1 MEDVDGKIM
10 QLVEITTKLSTQM
23 TGLKET
29 MDNMNG
35 RLSTLEQ
42 ITKNDLE
49 QDMKISQ
56 IKESLARGNER
67 FRGQDERFDKLEA
80 RVDVLE
86 RADGEKAKNA
96 WKTIWNYVLV
106 ALASALISNIGTI
119 IQWLQK

>member
-1 MEDVDGKIM
+1 
-10 QLVEITTKLSTQM
+10 M

-35 RLSTLEQ
+35 RLSALEQ
-42 ITKNDLE
+42 ITKNVLE

-56 IKESLARGNER
+56 TKEQLAHGR
-67 FRGQDERFDKLEA
+67 DKMNALKA

-96 WKTIWNYVLV
+96 WKTIWNYILV
-106 ALASALISNIGTI
+106 ALASAVISNIGNLL
-119 IQWLQK
+119 QWLQK

>member
-1 MEDVDGKIM
+1 MEGADGRII
-10 QLVEITTKLSTQM
+10 QLVEITTRLSTQM

-42 ITKNDLE
+42 ITKNVLE

-56 IKESLARGNER
+56 TKEQLAHGN
-67 FRGQDERFDKLEA
+67 DKMNALEA

-106 ALASALISNIGTI
+106 ALASAVISNIGNLL
-119 IQWLQK
+119 QWLQK

>member
-1 MEDVDGKIM
+1 MEDVDSKII

-49 QDMKISQ
+49 QDLKISHM
-56 IKESLARGNER
+56 KEQLAHGN
-67 FRGQDERFDKLEA
+67 DKMNKLEA

-96 WKTIWNYVLV
+96 WKTIWNYILV

-119 IQWLQK
+119 VQWLQK